1 MPAEL
6 VAHWH
11 ENYCRDK
18 TGNQGACNRDNSCK
32 GDVKIFFRKDYGKPL
47 ETLTTNDD
55 GDWTREIFHNSWSDF
70 LDKLPAHPTKN
81 RFELLKQWMLA

>member
-11 ENYCRDK
+11 ENDCRDK
-18 TGNQGACNRDNSCK
+18 TRDKSTSYRDYSSK

-81 RFELLKQWMLA
+81 RFELLEQWMLA